1 MNVRRIIVVFFFT
14 KTNID
19 GNQAKLSFKFNQWM
33 LYYIKKIL
41 KLMTDKQLS
50 IFEIPYNR

>member
-19 GNQAKLSFKFNQWM
+19 GNQAKLSSKFNQWM

>member
-1 MNVRRIIVVFFFT
+1 MNVRRIIVGFFFT

-19 GNQAKLSFKFNQWM
+19 GNQAKLSSNFNQWM

>member
-1 MNVRRIIVVFFFT
+1 MNVRRIVVGYFFT

-19 GNQAKLSFKFNQWM
+19 GNQAKLSYKLNQWM